1 MCIRDRYY
9 LQRKAYVAALRRAKY
24 VIEHIPNSSE
34 TMRALKIIRDC
45 YEALGYFELMDDI
58 ETVIKDNGGS
68 VTKKSES
75 SSWNFFSRNAPEPSK
90 N

>member
-1 MCIRDRYY
+1 
-9 LQRKAYVAALRRAKY
+9 
-24 VIEHIPNSSE
+24 
-34 TMRALKIIRDC
+34 MRALKIIRDC